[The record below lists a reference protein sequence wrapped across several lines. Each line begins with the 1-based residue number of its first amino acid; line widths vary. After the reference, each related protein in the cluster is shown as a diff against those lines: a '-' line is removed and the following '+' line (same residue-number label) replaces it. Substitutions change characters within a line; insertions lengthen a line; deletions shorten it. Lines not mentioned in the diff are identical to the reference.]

1 MPCEL
6 YSQDLA
12 LQVRVIRVYRIYSRV
27 YKGKKV
33 FEYRVN
39 ILGLNSPIWITG
51 DQLRIL
57 LDPILIG
64 N

>member
-12 LQVRVIRVYRIYSRV
+12 LQVRVIRVCCMRSRV
-27 YKGKKV
+27 YKSKKV
-33 FEYRVN
+33 FEYRVDM
-39 ILGLNSPIWITG
+39 LGLNSLTWITG
-51 DQLRIL
+51 DQLRIS
-57 LDPILIG
+57 LDPMLIG